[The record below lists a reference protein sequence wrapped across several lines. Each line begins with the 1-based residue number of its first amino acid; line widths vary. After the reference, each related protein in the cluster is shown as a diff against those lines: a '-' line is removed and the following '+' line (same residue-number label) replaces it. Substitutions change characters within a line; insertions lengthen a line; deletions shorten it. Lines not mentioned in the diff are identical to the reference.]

1 MSVFSHS
8 EPPAH
13 ALRRLLAAPG
23 LLVAPGAGDALTARL
38 IVEAGFPAVYAS
50 GAAIANSLL
59 GAPDIGLVS
68 FSESLETVRHI
79 CESVAAPVIADADT
93 GYGNA
98 VNVLRTVRAFEA
110 AGAAAIQLEDQVSPK
125 RCGHFDGKEVIEAAE
140 MAHKIRAA
148 VDARRDS
155 AFVIIART
163 DSLATH
169 GFEEAVRRGRRYAEA
184 GADVIFV
191 DAPIT
196 REQVAALPAAVGA
209 PMLFNMVEGAKTPL
223 FSHAELVAFG
233 YRIVIHPSLVLR
245 VAAKAGLEALR
256 ALKRN
261 GDSRDA
267 LPRMLDWDERQR
279 LVQLPEY
286 IALEKR
292 YAQ

>member
-1 MSVFSHS
+1 M
-8 EPPAH
+8 
-13 ALRRLLAAPG
+13 LAAQG
-23 LLVAPGAGDALTARL
+23 LIVAPGAADALTARL
-38 IVEAGFPAVYAS
+38 IVEAGFSAVYAS
-50 GAAIANSLL
+50 GAAIANTLL

-68 FSESLETVRHI
+68 FSESLEAVRRI
-79 CESVAAPVIADADT
+79 AESVPVPVIADADT

-98 VNVLRTVRAFEA
+98 VNVLRTARAFEA

-125 RCGHFDGKEVIEAAE
+125 RCGHFDGKDVIDPGE

-148 VDARRDS
+148 VDARRDPD
-155 AFVIIART
+155 FVIIART

-169 GFEEAVRRGRRYAEA
+169 GFDEAVMRGRRYAEA

-191 DAPIT
+191 DAPTT

-209 PMLFNMVEGAKTPL
+209 PMLINMVEGAKTPL
-223 FSHAELVAFG
+223 FTHAELAAFG

-245 VAAKAGLEALR
+245 VAAKAGIEALR
-256 ALKRN
+256 ELKRD
-261 GDSRDA
+261 GDSRAA

-286 IALEKR
+286 QALEKR